1 MNPLRVM
8 IVLVAAV
15 AAIGLAVVLQR
26 AMGGKPA
33 PAPEIVAGAA
43 PSDKS
48 MTQVLVAKHDLAIG
62 ARLVAGD
69 VAWQPWPS
77 DTVNAAFITNGAAEP
92 EPTKAAAKAARAV
105 GDAADM
111 IGGLTPEKAVEGAIV
126 RDPILAGEPITAR
139 KIVRGGE
146 GGYLSVVLGPGKRAM
161 AVPVTSETAVGGFV
175 LPGDRV
181 DVIQTRDAQGV
192 GESSGGKQL
201 VADTI
206 VQNVRVLAMDQ
217 ATTAEKDAKT
227 IVASTATLEVSPAEA
242 EALTRAKAAG
252 PGDPDPAR
260 LHRSGRPLGPVRR
273 VAGFRRRPHQSRRR
287 DLQHLGPPMIRRL
300 SSASWACVSLR
311 PPWSWRRRPPPW
323 PTARRPARIC
333 TGRRPA
339 SRPARSRRRSW
350 LRPPTA
356 WCAST

>member
-15 AAIGLAVVLQR
+15 AAIGLAVVLQK

-33 PAPEIVAGAA
+33 PAAKVVAEAA

-69 VAWQPWPS
+69 VAWQAWPA
-77 DTVNAAFITNGAAEP
+77 DTLNAAYITNGAAEP
-92 EPTKAAAKAARAV
+92 EPTKTAAKAARAV
-105 GDAADM
+105 GDAAEGM
-111 IGGLTPEKAVEGAIV
+111 IGGVSPEKAVEGAIV

-146 GGYLSVVLGPGKRAM
+146 GGYLSVVLGPGQRAI

-181 DVIQTRDAQGV
+181 DVIQTREGQVGV
-192 GESSGGKQL
+192 GESGGKQV

-206 VQNVRVLAMDQ
+206 VRNVRVLALDQ
-217 ATTAEKDAKT
+217 STTAEKDAKT
-227 IVASTATLEVSPAEA
+227 IVASTVTLEVSPAEA
-242 EALTRAKAAG
+242 EALTRAKSAG
-252 PGDPDPAR
+252 PVTLTLRAYTDLGGP
-260 LHRSGRPLGPVRR
+260 SGLTLASQDSAVVRINRGGETSSISVRP
-273 VAGFRRRPHQSRRR
+273 
-287 DLQHLGPPMIRRL
+287 
-300 SSASWACVSLR
+300 
-311 PPWSWRRRPPPW
+311 
-323 PTARRPARIC
+323 
-333 TGRRPA
+333 
-339 SRPARSRRRSW
+339 
-350 LRPPTA
+350 
-356 WCAST
+356 